1 MIYSTFTTEEIQDII
16 LNQFSQAVHDGQYSK
31 VHYDEWRQ
39 LRNAIW
45 NSPLSAEWYIMSY
58 KPTECEDIDADDL
71 LARAFLIIA
80 PTLHPESFSYNNN
93 DNSLGSFI
101 WQKTNLSKYYGYDNN
116 MPKYI
121 EQAII
126 DAFEDGIITLTYE
139 AMPPLY
145 YTTSIYTK
153 NNKDKEEN
161 KIMNFNFDFGPC
173 GDTVKLSMYG
183 IAVKNASGNYVSYDR
198 ANGEIIDVDILNF
211 DGGKYCYKIPVAIN
225 GIKVGDTV
233 IHAKK
238 PMFVV
243 GINDTNLVVVDV
255 VAGEEKTIIPTK
267 NMFGF
272 NYATKIVS
280 IVDSFG
286 GFSASEDNPFGNML
300 PLMLLSDNEYS
311 SNNDMMLAMM
321 LMNGNGAMDFAKNP
335 MMLYLLMNKEGSK
348 DIDPFMMMMLV
359 NATGG
364 ALSAPT
370 LNANAVNS
378 VSKEV
383 TAIASNPIVKL
394 P

>member
-1 MIYSTFTTEEIQDII
+1 MRYADWIGGVTLSDTQFDQVFNSFSIKVRTDNEYKKLEYTVWRDIRDTLMDTCGTWKIYSFERYIDSPYNNIAFFLVSPNLKIWCFPVTDHSFGSFVWENYTVTNIEDRFLPTIREIPI
-16 LNQFSQAVHDGQYSK
+16 LAEYAEKDGVMLMAGNIGWPAYSK
-31 VHYDEWRQ
+31 
-39 LRNAIW
+39 N
-45 NSPLSAEWYIMSY
+45 
-58 KPTECEDIDADDL
+58 PTV
-71 LARAFLIIA
+71 
-80 PTLHPESFSYNNN
+80 TTTNNN
-93 DNSLGSFI
+93 DN
-101 WQKTNLSKYYGYDNN
+101 
-116 MPKYI
+116 
-121 EQAII
+121 
-126 DAFEDGIITLTYE
+126 
-139 AMPPLY
+139 
-145 YTTSIYTK
+145 
-153 NNKDKEEN
+153 DKEEN

-211 DGGKYCYKIPVAIN
+211 DGGKYCYKIPVAIS

-280 IVDSFG
+280 VIDSFG
-286 GFSASEDNPFGNML
+286 GFSASKDNPFGNML
-300 PLMLLSDNEYS
+300 PLMLLSDNKYG
-311 SNNDMMLAMM
+311 SNSDMLLAMM
-321 LMNGNGAMDFAKNP
+321 LMNGNGAMDFTKNP
-335 MMLYLLMNKEGSK
+335 MMLYLLMNKRGSE
-348 DIDPFMMMMLV
+348 DIDPFMMMMLM

-364 ALSAPT
+364 API
-370 LNANAVNS
+370 VNTTS
-378 VSKEV
+378 TV
-383 TAIASNPIVKL
+383 TASPSNSTVKL